1 MKLPLFF
8 LKASIYLLPAG
19 LAELIARLSSGVSF
33 LVRLFAVV
41 VVAIS
46 LPVLMIW
53 LQRYNFFARIMR
65 FWGRKIESWLK

>member
-8 LKASIYLLPAG
+8 LKASIYLLPEG

-41 VVAIS
+41 VAAIS
-46 LPVLMIW
+46 LPLLMI
-53 LQRYNFFARIMR
+53 LSQRYEKFVRIMR
-65 FWGRKIESWLK
+65 FWGIKLKSG